1 MELSVAERFAILS
14 ILPVRGDYTTLK
26 VLEQLRMGLAF
37 TEKELKDYEIVTDS
51 ENQRVDWKND
61 TVNDIPVGE
70 VATGL
75 IISSLKELEM
85 RKELPVNLI
94 DVYEKFIPTTE

>member
-14 ILPVRGDYTTLK
+14 ILPVRGDYITLK

-37 TEKELKDYEIVTDS
+37 TEKEIKDYGIVTDS
-51 ENQRVDWKND
+51 ENQRVDWKTD
-61 TVNDIPVGE
+61 KVNDLPIGE

-75 IISSLKELEM
+75 IVKSLKELEI
-85 RKELPVNLI
+85 RKELPVNLV